1 MEFQYIKAMRENN
14 LTYGDLPEDAQTGI
28 DQIKDI
34 EKGINMLEKS
44 GKFPTEKTN
53 RKIKAMDKWVY
64 YEILDY
70 VNETDKNE
78 DEIPFDASEIKEEL
92 SNEGANAM
100 DKSIDPKG
108 LKIEEELKTLITIG
122 TKFTIDDIEDKA
134 PVCYDALFEAY
145 DPDEENGVVTSK
157 YSLIEK
163 DDNMFHLTQN

>member
-1 MEFQYIKAMRENN
+1 MEFQYIKAMREHD

-64 YEILDY
+64 YEILDH

-78 DEIPFDASEIKEEL
+78 DEIPYDASEIKGEL
-92 SNEGANAM
+92 STEGKTGMQN
-100 DKSIDPKG
+100 SIDPKG
-108 LKIEEELKTLITIG
+108 LKIDEELKTLFTIG
-122 TKFTIDDIEDKA
+122 TKFSIDDIESKA
-134 PVCYDALFEAY
+134 PICYNALFDAY

-157 YSLIEK
+157 YSLVEK